1 MTKALDAIDSELIA
15 ALAYAKGEEL
25 PGIKVHTIEVVDAK
39 EIRKKTVF
47 TQPEFSKTFMVPV
60 GTLRNWEQGRH
71 HPDESALVLLR
82 IIDTDPKAALK
93 KLLVA

>member
-1 MTKALDAIDSELIA
+1 MTKALDAIESELIA

-25 PGIKVHTIEVVDAK
+25 PGIKVHTIEVVDVI

-71 HPDESALVLLR
+71 HLDELALAVLG

>member
-47 TQPEFSKTFMVPV
+47 TQPELSKIFMVPV
-60 GTLRNWEQGRH
+60 GTLVTGN
-71 HPDESALVLLR
+71 
-82 IIDTDPKAALK
+82 KATTTYTK
-93 KLLVA
+93 QP

>member
-1 MTKALDAIDSELIA
+1 MTKALGAIESGLIT
-15 ALAYAKGEEL
+15 ALAYAKGEEV
-25 PGIKVHTIEVVDAK
+25 PGIKVHTVEVVDVKA
-39 EIRKKTVF
+39 IRKKTGL
-47 TQPEFSKTFMVPV
+47 TQPEFSKIFMVPV

-71 HPDESALVLLR
+71 HLDGAALALLR